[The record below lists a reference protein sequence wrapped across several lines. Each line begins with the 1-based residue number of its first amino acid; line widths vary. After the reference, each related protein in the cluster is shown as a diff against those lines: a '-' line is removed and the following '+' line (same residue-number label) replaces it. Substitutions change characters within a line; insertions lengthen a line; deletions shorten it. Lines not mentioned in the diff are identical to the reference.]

1 MAYSIGHQYRQK
13 ICMLTR
19 HRVINLSRSLVLN
32 LLRLFCFSAD
42 LPFTLCHE
50 IDLTKKGKNFI
61 VDFFSFFFCRFS
73 SVFQFPMKSVL
84 FFAINKINGKR
95 GQMMKKPQ
103 PAVRN
108 RVRFPFPLKP
118 RKWKKRHVSLYSVI
132 LSFT

>member
-61 VDFFSFFFCRFS
+61 VDFFSFFLSILVSVSISNETS
-73 SVFQFPMKSVL
+73 S

-108 RVRFPFPLKP
+108 RVRFPFPHKL

>member
-50 IDLTKKGKNFI
+50 IDLTKEGEKLYFLF
-61 VDFFSFFFCRFS
+61 FFSFFLSILVSVSISNETS
-73 SVFQFPMKSVL
+73 S

-95 GQMMKKPQ
+95 GQVMKKPQ
-103 PAVRN
+103 PVRN

-118 RKWKKRHVSLYSVI
+118 RKWKRHVSLYSVI